1 MTRHGYKD
9 ESGFVLAED
18 SANEQRPAEQLPD
31 QQIQTDK
38 DATSAGSRKI
48 VDDSF
53 SRQKNTADYA
63 ASVMAS
69 FNPGKD
75 SARQDAETPC
85 HGTNATNSDL
95 FQTATPS
102 SASYGYYQSCTEVP
116 GFKASGDSIFQGMDC
131 EFYQF
136 SAIQTA
142 WQDDPLR
149 RLKVPALRRI
159 LKKDVAPDFLAVKAK
174 EMACVFRVDSHAF
187 NPRDDKEQEIA
198 NLYLRNS
205 CMLSGLR
212 SFAWTLAAYC
222 QKHETTPAEIPR
234 DTLEK
239 LVDFI
244 ARRNWLNYEA
254 GSYCS
259 GLCTG
264 SDLHVF
270 YLPDS
275 ASAADAEQLAL
286 SEEDIEYIIEMTGEE
301 PSEDE
306 ISCEQLSLDALRKD
320 LSYIYPAVCRLYENL
335 QQNRDQ
341 TVPLTGK
348 SADIV
353 YAWCVLA
360 LAAQEPFFTE
370 VGPEKYRFKQKK

>member
-9 ESGFVLAED
+9 ESGFVLPED

-48 VDDSF
+48 VADSF
-53 SRQKNTADYA
+53 SRQKITADYA

-85 HGTNATNSDL
+85 HSTNATNSDL

-149 RLKVPALRRI
+149 RLKIPALRRI
-159 LKKDVAPDFLAVKAK
+159 LKQDAAPGDLAAKAK

-222 QKHETTPAEIPR
+222 QKSETMPVEIPL

-239 LVDFI
+239 LVGFI

-254 GSYCS
+254 GSYCR
-259 GLCTG
+259 GLCSG

-286 SEEDIEYIIEMTGEE
+286 SEEDIEYIVEMTGEE
-301 PSEDE
+301 PSEEE
-306 ISCEQLSLDALRKD
+306 ISCERLSLDDLRKD
-320 LSYIYPAVCRLYENL
+320 LSYIYPAVCRLYEDL

-370 VGPEKYRFKQKK
+370 VGPDKYHFQQKK

>member
-9 ESGFVLAED
+9 ESGFVLPED

-53 SRQKNTADYA
+53 SRQKITADYA

-75 SARQDAETPC
+75 SARQDGETPC
-85 HGTNATNSDL
+85 HSTNATNSDL

-102 SASYGYYQSCTEVP
+102 SASYRYYQSRTEVS
-116 GFKASGDSIFQGMDC
+116 GFKASGNSIFQGMDC

-149 RLKVPALRRI
+149 RLKIPALRRI
-159 LKKDVAPDFLAVKAK
+159 LKQDAAPDELAAKAK

-205 CMLSGLR
+205 CILSGLR

-222 QKHETTPAEIPR
+222 QKNETTPAEIPR

-264 SDLHVF
+264 SDLQVF
-270 YLPDS
+270 
-275 ASAADAEQLAL
+275 
-286 SEEDIEYIIEMTGEE
+286 
-301 PSEDE
+301 
-306 ISCEQLSLDALRKD
+306 
-320 LSYIYPAVCRLYENL
+320 
-335 QQNRDQ
+335 
-341 TVPLTGK
+341 
-348 SADIV
+348 
-353 YAWCVLA
+353 
-360 LAAQEPFFTE
+360 
-370 VGPEKYRFKQKK
+370 